1 MRYFMFG
8 KVSRVLLGM
17 GLIGGIMG
25 GDCSTVTEF
34 SSQNAKML
42 IKSFTDSLEF
52 KKPTR
57 VFITLLGSLP
67 HIVPGLDTLS
77 ENSGLPADKQFFMAL
92 FQIFSDP
99 KRKVNNAEADAIL
112 ESAEKGCQDAREMV
126 SVVLGR
132 RSPSEISDK
141 QKTLMEQMQEIIDE
155 SSSEEDSSGVD
166 SEAKN
171 VRSGGNRTKLGE
183 YVGDEDTDSEDSEE
197 DYTYE
202 QLQEHMFLGINS
214 YLRDISDS
222 DAKIIIVGTLKR
234 MLSQSDRTKE
244 ELSSEIFP
252 LGEYADSKPLYDEL
266 QRMIAEKK

>member
-1 MRYFMFG
+1 MFG
-8 KVSRVLLGM
+8 KVGRVLLGM
-17 GLIGGIMG
+17 GLIGGIME

-155 SSSEEDSSGVD
+155 SSSEEDSLGVD
-166 SEAKN
+166 SE
-171 VRSGGNRTKLGE
+171 
-183 YVGDEDTDSEDSEE
+183 
-197 DYTYE
+197 
-202 QLQEHMFLGINS
+202 
-214 YLRDISDS
+214 DS
-222 DAKIIIVGTLKR
+222 DADKIETRTKDGEGVNLVENLDLSYNDQDLLSDPLYVAETARDLSNKFMSYNAEDGMETGSMEYDFNFLLRADYDKDF
-234 MLSQSDRTKE
+234 LSQLLKSIEWKDRNLYERLNSILKE
-244 ELSSEIFP
+244 KRD
-252 LGEYADSKPLYDEL
+252 DS
-266 QRMIAEKK
+266 